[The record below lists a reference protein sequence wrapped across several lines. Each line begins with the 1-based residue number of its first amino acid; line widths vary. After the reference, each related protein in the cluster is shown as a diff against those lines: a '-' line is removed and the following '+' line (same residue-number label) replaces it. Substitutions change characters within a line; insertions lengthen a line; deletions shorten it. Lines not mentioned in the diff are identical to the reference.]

1 MTRIT
6 ELGIAIGCLAALC
19 IAVNLFMRDGN
30 VPMAFDREMNQHA
43 AVVEIDGTEHSLILK
58 ETSDGWEVRI
68 FHDGGVVLHHTY
80 PARDEAE
87 HAIRVCIDD
96 E

>member
-1 MTRIT
+1 MTRLYEVI
-6 ELGIAIGCLAALC
+6 IAVACLAVL
-19 IAVNLFMRDGN
+19 IIVINLVMSDGD

-68 FHDGGVVLHHTY
+68 YHDGGVVLHHTY